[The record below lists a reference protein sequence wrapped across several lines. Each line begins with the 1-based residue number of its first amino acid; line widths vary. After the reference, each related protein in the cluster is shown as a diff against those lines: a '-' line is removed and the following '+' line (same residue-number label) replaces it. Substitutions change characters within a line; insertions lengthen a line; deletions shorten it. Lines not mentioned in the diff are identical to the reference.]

1 MWPASHHFFH
11 YANSCAAQT
20 PEAISTSLGHISHIL
35 MLIAHYL
42 AVRLPA
48 EITLPH
54 RDYPRPTIFNL
65 AGSYHHER
73 VSFPGTPGA
82 TTVLHDTQATSSEH
96 SPTPRPLYI
105 DKPLRQFAKENSA
118 AFSFFLEGVTLLAYN
133 IAWLCCSQGV
143 SIGDKSSFDD
153 ICNMGKNLYSLLVSS
168 CLQGPLLT
176 STTNDDSRPA
186 TNKDEAAPSWI
197 GRYSHG
203 TTFYALGGSDGTE
216 LVRTFKLPSPMK
228 LADKLK
234 KKILGEAPIPDWE
247 LLDDD
252 AWKVDDTT
260 EAANGKELPPNKP
273 ELPKAE
279 SKGWMKVKSR

>member
-1 MWPASHHFFH
+1 
-11 YANSCAAQT
+11 
-20 PEAISTSLGHISHIL
+20 

-65 AGSYHHER
+65 AGSYRHER
-73 VSFPGTPGA
+73 VPFPGTPGA
-82 TTVLHDTQATSSEH
+82 TTILNESQGSGSEH
-96 SPTPRPLYI
+96 APTPRPLYT

-118 AFSFFLEGVTLLAYN
+118 AFSFFLEGVTLLAYD
-133 IAWLCCSQGV
+133 IAWLCCSQGI
-143 SIGDKSSFDD
+143 SIGDKGSFDD

-168 CLQGPLLT
+168 CLQGPLLPNAVT
-176 STTNDDSRPA
+176 DANKQAP
-186 TNKDEAAPSWI
+186 NKDDTTPSWI

-203 TTFYALGGSDGTE
+203 TTFYALSGADGTE

-234 KKILGEAPIPDWE
+234 KKILGETPVPDWE

-252 AWKVDDTT
+252 AWKIDD
-260 EAANGKELPPNKP
+260 APGAINGNDKQ